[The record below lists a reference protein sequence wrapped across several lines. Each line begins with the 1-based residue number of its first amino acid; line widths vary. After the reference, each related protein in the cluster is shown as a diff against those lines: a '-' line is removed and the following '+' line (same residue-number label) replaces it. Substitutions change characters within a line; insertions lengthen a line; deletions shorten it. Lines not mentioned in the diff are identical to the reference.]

1 MCSLF
6 CYEATQSPSTFSR
19 RTSQLFNGYGSSV
32 SWTRY
37 QRDTNCDQLRYA
49 ISARTVSTP
58 SRANGTCGE
67 EGKVCSNLTLA
78 NLLLLILKRRSITLV
93 GEADRKVLKAA
104 IKRAAGEDQVKHRT
118 IAPEIVAKW
127 SKKLESL
134 KGEIAGVLQDEKEEK
149 QVRMRQLIMIWWD
162 LLVDFIG

>member
-1 MCSLF
+1 
-6 CYEATQSPSTFSR
+6 
-19 RTSQLFNGYGSSV
+19 
-32 SWTRY
+32 
-37 QRDTNCDQLRYA
+37 
-49 ISARTVSTP
+49 
-58 SRANGTCGE
+58 
-67 EGKVCSNLTLA
+67 LA

-149 QVRMRQLIMIWWD
+149 QVRMRQLIKIWWD
-162 LLVDFIG
+162 LVVDFIN